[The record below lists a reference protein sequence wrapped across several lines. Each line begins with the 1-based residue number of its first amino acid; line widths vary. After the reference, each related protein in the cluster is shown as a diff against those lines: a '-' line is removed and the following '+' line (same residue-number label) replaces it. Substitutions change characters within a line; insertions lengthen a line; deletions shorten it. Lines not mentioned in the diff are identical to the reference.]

1 MCAEGGNADFVRQ
14 FQAYSKDNQTAD
26 RNKVCQELADIDTNV
41 NTEEQAWKKM
51 ANRSGKDTGRLCF
64 QIDGEERCQV
74 LQKKYETDVH
84 AASNIRVNGNV
95 YQMDELFDVFN
106 ITDGYFYVKKENRIH
121 IW

>member
-1 MCAEGGNADFVRQ
+1 MNAYVKKMCAEGGNADFVRQ

-74 LQKKYETDVH
+74 LQKNTRPMYMPLPTS
-84 AASNIRVNGNV
+84 A
-95 YQMDELFDVFN
+95 
-106 ITDGYFYVKKENRIH
+106 
-121 IW
+121 